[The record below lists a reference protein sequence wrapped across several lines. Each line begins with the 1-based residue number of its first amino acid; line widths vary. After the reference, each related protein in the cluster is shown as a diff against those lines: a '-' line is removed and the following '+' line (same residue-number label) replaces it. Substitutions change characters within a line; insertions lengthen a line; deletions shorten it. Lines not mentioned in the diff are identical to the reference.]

1 MEASDYIGK
10 QQVQQ
15 PMFKVEGPH
24 IVFGN
29 GVMRKKQNFT
39 VRLGA
44 NYMEE
49 RGLEVGKIVTLTT
62 VDGGYIGDGTITHS
76 IVCKLKN
83 IPAEVFKNEHD
94 PDCVNPIGLYYE
106 LMLCYSDK
114 GPITPE
120 TFVTCIGFT
129 VSGNE

>member
-1 MEASDYIGK
+1 M
-10 QQVQQ
+10 QTQQ
-15 PMFKVEGPH
+15 PMWKVEGPH

-29 GVMRKKQNFT
+29 GVMRKNQNFT

-44 NYMEE
+44 DYQTE
-49 RGLEVGKIVTLTT
+49 RNIEVGKTYPLTT
-62 VDGGYIGDGTITHS
+62 VDGGYIGEGHITHT

-83 IPAEVFKNEHD
+83 IPAEVYKNEHD

-106 LMLCYSDK
+106 LMKCYSDK

-129 VSGNE
+129 VSGND